1 MVIYTT
7 KLLIDGLSL
16 KIQYFSR
23 TFRMSWSSFLTLSI
37 TVNLRFCTPQFLK
50 CLTEGM
56 FFVPPLISLRCCV
69 PPGVLFRLRTDHYI
83 LHIRLN
89 KLRCWSCMWCVV
101 VM

>member
-1 MVIYTT
+1 MQQRFKKIYTYHKNINIKKKECRAMVIYFYAT

-23 TFRMSWSSFLTLSI
+23 AFRMSWSCFLTLSI

-69 PPGVLFRLRTDHYI
+69 P
-83 LHIRLN
+83 
-89 KLRCWSCMWCVV
+89 WW
-101 VM
+101 